1 MSLILMMIYWV
12 LLPFLLF
19 RAARWL
25 YRRAG
30 SPVGKGVVVAAT
42 GGLFSWFLWIAVG
55 ENLWLD
61 HQVKELCAK
70 DGGIR
75 VYETVTLPADRFNQW
90 GQINFARYP
99 EGKNALGPEYVFKED
114 TQYYRQGNPQVS
126 RIHYQVFRRSD
137 GKLLGETVLYGRG
150 GGGLPGPWYGSSFHC
165 PDFNKDGDVALFS
178 RIFIPSKGV
187 EK

>member
-30 SPVGKGVVVAAT
+30 SPVGKSLVVTAT
-42 GGLFSWFLWIAVG
+42 VGLFSWFLWIAVG
-55 ENLWLD
+55 ENMWLD

-70 DGGIR
+70 DGGVK
-75 VYETVTLPADRFNQW
+75 VYETVILPAEKFNQW
-90 GQINFARYP
+90 GQINFAQYT
-99 EGKNALGPEYVFKED
+99 EGENALGPEYVFK
-114 TQYYRQGNPQVS
+114 TNIQYYRQSNPRML
-126 RIHYQVFRRSD
+126 RIHYQILRRAD
-137 GKLLGETVLYGRG
+137 RKLLGETVLYGRG
-150 GGGLPGPWYGSSFHC
+150 GGGLPGPWYESSFHC
-165 PDFNKDGDVALFS
+165 PDTKKAGNIALES
-178 RIFIPSKGV
+178 AIFTPSKGV